1 MPQWAGGVLGV
12 LTALPIA
19 YAAVFLVHVLRLQP
33 GVQPPPF
40 PLGEAVD
47 WHLAAMAL
55 SGVLLVVYLIATFT
69 LQQVPKGKR
78 ALWAVAHFFF
88 GTFIAFPL
96 FWYLYIWRRS
106 QSNDSQAQ

>member
-1 MPQWAGGVLGV
+1 MPRWAATILGV

-19 YAAVFLVHVLRLQP
+19 YAAIFVLHVLRLQP

-40 PLGEAVD
+40 PLGGAVD

-69 LQQVPKGKR
+69 LRQVPKGKR
-78 ALWAVAHFFF
+78 AFWAMAHFLF

-96 FWYLYIWRRS
+96 FWYLYIWRSS
-106 QSNDSQAQ
+106 QPNDAQAL

>member
-1 MPQWAGGVLGV
+1 MPRWAAILLGL

-19 YAAVFLVHVLRLQP
+19 YAGVFVAYVVSLQA

-40 PLGEAVD
+40 PLGETVD

-69 LQQVPKGKR
+69 LPQVPKSKR
-78 ALWAVAHFFF
+78 MFWAVAHFFF
-88 GTFIAFPL
+88 GSFIAF
-96 FWYLYIWRRS
+96 RS
-106 QSNDSQAQ
+106 FGTCISGAAA